1 MRLLESFCWTLL
13 MYTPERQ
20 HLTHQ
25 ILDSSV
31 AIQVKSLNQGDKD
44 GEHISMLVSID
55 TYRVEHG

>member
-1 MRLLESFCWTLL
+1 